1 MSDIRTETQ
10 ARGLPWWA
18 VALLM
23 VASLAAGFAIHWRW
37 PMGLLYGC

>member
-18 VALLM
+18 VAGMVLLAKRHSPDPG
-23 VASLAAGFAIHWRW
+23 AS
-37 PMGLLYGC
+37 